1 MFTINRKALA
11 LARNPYPY
19 RIGILFTHRNDD
31 FGAISAT
38 ERSCAAPRRSL
49 EWRVTYRIGSV
60 PQFGAVN
67 TVTQTVSEVNK

>member
-1 MFTINRKALA
+1 MFTINRKAIA

-38 ERSCAAPRRSL
+38 ERSCAAPISRVELHLSNRFYGTLLCSKNSYSDCIRS
-49 EWRVTYRIGSV
+49 E
-60 PQFGAVN
+60 
-67 TVTQTVSEVNK
+67 